1 MPKIPT
7 RYLVLIMSIALL
19 LSGVAVSSSVQ
30 SNFGLVLV
38 TEVDFSAA
46 DGSNIHSTLQRPTY
60 ATDSNPLP
68 GVVVIHGSLQNKE
81 WLMAFGIELA
91 RRGFVVLTI
100 DANGHGNSDVGTGSG
115 TAALEYI
122 ASLDF
127 VNSSSLGLI
136 GHSMGGGIAWSA
148 IRDSSIQVNALVLVG
163 SWASTANA
171 TYPNNLLVTVG
182 SFDSLASY
190 PRNLTL
196 LETAFGVT
204 GIEEGVTY
212 GSFNDGT
219 ARKIVIAPTNHL
231 FETIDPIIV
240 SESVDWMKDSLK
252 GGIEDENWLPKEDL
266 IFGGWLAGGFIS
278 TLGVVLTIFPL
289 ITILLN
295 LSFFES
301 LKKEPSSEYSAS
313 TKTFTGLGLSYGLI
327 GVGMFFPL
335 LGLGFLL
342 PLPQSYA
349 GSIIS
354 WILGTA
360 IIAAVLLY
368 VLVGKRQISKLNWRQ
383 FWKIDEEPA
392 NRQLTLLKTSL
403 LAAVIVVWLYSWTL
417 LIDLGMALDFRCFLP
432 GLNDLTVP
440 RAIMFP
446 LYAIVF
452 FVYSLVEGAWL
463 MGILRR
469 ENKEPWYVGQTVWS
483 LQAIFIKCIPY
494 AFLIS
499 LQLGV
504 GFLTGLPL
512 LTGMLG
518 YSFLFFYAFAPWFAV
533 GSVIIV
539 WSYRS
544 TNSYYLGAII
554 NGLLF
559 GWLLASILSF

>member
-7 RYLVLIMSIALL
+7 RYLVLIMSIVLL

-100 DANGHGNSDVGTGSG
+100 DANGHGNSDDGTGSG

-196 LETAFGVT
+196 LETAFNVT
-204 GIEEGVTY
+204 NIEEGVTY
-212 GSFNDGT
+212 GNFDDGT

-240 SESVDWMKDSLK
+240 SESVAWMKDSLK
-252 GGIEDENWLPKEDL
+252 GGIDDENWLPKEDL

-295 LSFFES
+295 LSFFEN

-313 TKTFTGLGLSYGLI
+313 TKEYTGYGLLYGIISI
-327 GVGMFFPL
+327 GGFFPL
-335 LGLGFLL
+335 LGLGFLI
-342 PLPQSYA
+342 PLPQNYA
-349 GSIIS
+349 GPVVS
-354 WILGTA
+354 WLFGTA
-360 IIAAVLLY
+360 LIAIFALY
-368 VLVGKRQISKLNWRQ
+368 VILRKYPKPGLEWRKMWNISNGSS
-383 FWKIDEEPA
+383 
-392 NRQLTLLKTSL
+392 NRQLTAVKSFLL
-403 LAAVIVVWLYSWTL
+403 AVIVVSWLYAWTL
-417 LIDLGMALDFRCFLP
+417 LMDLGLALDFRCFLP
-432 GLNDLTVP
+432 GLHDLTLSQ
-440 RAIMFP
+440 AIMFP
-446 LYAIVF
+446 LYAGIF

-463 MGILRR
+463 MGILRQN
-469 ENKEPWYVGQTVWS
+469 NKEPWYVGQTTWS

-494 AFLIS
+494 AFLIA
-499 LQLGV
+499 LQFSV
-504 GFLTGLPL
+504 GLLTGLPL
-512 LTGMLG
+512 LSGILG
-518 YSFLFFYAFAPWFAV
+518 FSFLFFYAFAPWFVV

-539 WSYRS
+539 WGYRS

-559 GWLLASILSF
+559 GWILASILSF